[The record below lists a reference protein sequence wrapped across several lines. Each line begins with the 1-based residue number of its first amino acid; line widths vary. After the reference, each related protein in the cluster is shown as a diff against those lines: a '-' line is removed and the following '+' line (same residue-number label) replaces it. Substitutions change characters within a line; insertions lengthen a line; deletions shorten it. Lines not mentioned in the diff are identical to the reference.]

1 MNFAELFADKSLK
14 PKQKTEILCNWLVEN
29 LDKSVSLI
37 EFAKTS
43 KDPIKA
49 SCMEVLEFV
58 TKIQPANS
66 SELWMDFATESLQEK
81 SPRIKWEAAKVIG
94 NIVHLYPSK
103 TDTALINLLANAKH
117 EGTVVRWSVALALSK
132 ILLLKTELNTSL
144 LPTVATICNEE
155 NKNSIKKIYESAIKK
170 CK

>member
-14 PKQKTEILCNWLVEN
+14 PKQKTERLCNWLIEN
-29 LDKSVSLI
+29 LDKSVALI
-37 EFAKTS
+37 QFAKTS

-81 SPRIKWEAAKVIG
+81 SPRIKWESAKVIG

-103 TDTALINLLANAKH
+103 IDKALISLLANAEH
-117 EGTVVRWSVALALSK
+117 EGIVVRWSAAYALGQILMMKTK
-132 ILLLKTELNTSL
+132 INTSL
-144 LPTVATICNEE
+144 LPIVETICNKED
-155 NKNSIKKIYESAIKK
+155 KKSIKKIYESAFKK